1 MKQHDFEQ
9 QHRPTWQLI
18 ENSLENPAQ
27 EDNSKILAQHYLLLC
42 QHLAIAKERLYD
54 AALVERLNGLVLAL
68 YRELYRYRA
77 ETRLNFYAFFKRDF
91 PLAIY
96 RHRYFVLLAFLV
108 FVLPGLT
115 AGAWTYFDE
124 EAVYSILDAPEV
136 RQVERMYD
144 PEARK
149 LGREREAD
157 TDIFMFGFY
166 IKNNISV
173 AFRCFAGGIVLG
185 IGTLLVLF
193 FNGMFIGSV
202 AGHLT
207 RLDYVETFYPFVV
220 GHGSFELTAIVFSG
234 AAGLRLGYAL
244 VNPGQF
250 SRLDALRLAGRDV
263 VPMLYGIF
271 LMLVIAAFLEAF
283 WSSSTTLSN
292 EVKYAVG
299 ALLWTLVLVYSCSG
313 RRYESR

>member
-1 MKQHDFEQ
+1 MKQQIFEQ
-9 QHRPTWQLI
+9 QYSAEWQQI
-18 ENSLENPAQ
+18 EAALEKPA
-27 EDNSKILAQHYLLLC
+27 EGDNSKILAENYMFLC

-54 AALVERLNGLVLAL
+54 AALVERLNNLVLGV

-77 ETRLNFYAFFKRDF
+77 ETRLNIYAFFKRDF

-96 RHRYFVLLAFLV
+96 RHRYFILLSFLV
-108 FVLPGLT
+108 MVLPGLV
-115 AGAWTYFDE
+115 AGAWTYLDE
-124 EAVYSILDAPEV
+124 DAVYSVLDSSEV

-149 LGREREAD
+149 LGREREAE

-166 IKNNISV
+166 IKNNISI
-173 AFRCFAGGIVLG
+173 AFRCFAGGMVIG

-193 FNGMFIGSV
+193 FNGMFMGSI

-207 RLDYVETFYPFVV
+207 RLDYVDTFYPFVV

-234 AAGLRLGYAL
+234 AAGLRLGYAIL
-244 VNPGQF
+244 NPRQS
-250 SRLDALRLAGRDV
+250 SRLDALREAGRDV

-283 WSSSTTLSN
+283 WSSSTSLSI
-292 EVKYAVG
+292 EVKYTVG
-299 ALLWTLVLVYSCSG
+299 AVLWVLVLLYSFSG

>member
-1 MKQHDFEQ
+1 MKQQIFEQ
-9 QHRPTWQLI
+9 QHHAVWLQI
-18 ENSLENPAQ
+18 ETSLEKPAQ
-27 EDNSKILAQHYLLLC
+27 GDNSKILAEHYMLLC
-42 QHLAIAKERLYD
+42 QHLALAKERLYD
-54 AALVERLNGLVLAL
+54 AALVERLNNLVLGV

-77 ETRLNFYAFFKRDF
+77 ETRLNLYTFFKRDF

-96 RHRYFVLLAFLV
+96 RHRYFILVSFLV
-108 FVLPGLT
+108 MVLPGLI
-115 AGAWTYFDE
+115 AGTWTYLDE
-124 EAVYSILDAPEV
+124 DAVYSVLDASQV
-136 RQVERMYD
+136 REVERMYD

-173 AFRCFAGGIVLG
+173 AFRCFAGGMVIG

-193 FNGMFIGSV
+193 FNGMFMGSI

-207 RLDYVETFYPFVV
+207 RLDYVDTFYPFVV

-234 AAGLRLGYAL
+234 AAGLRLGYAIL
-244 VNPGQF
+244 HPGQS
-250 SRLDALRLAGRDV
+250 SRLDSLRKAGRDV
-263 VPMLYGIF
+263 VPMLYGIV

-283 WSSSTTLSN
+283 WSSSTSLTI
-292 EVKYAVG
+292 EVKYTVG
-299 ALLWTLVLVYSCSG
+299 AVLWALVLLYSFSG
-313 RRYESR
+313 RRHESR

>member
-1 MKQHDFEQ
+1 MKQQFFEQ
-9 QHRPTWQLI
+9 EHGEVWQQI
-18 ENSLENPAQ
+18 EDSLENPSRG
-27 EDNSKILAQHYLLLC
+27 DNSKILAEHYMLLC
-42 QHLAIAKERLYD
+42 QHLALAKERLYD
-54 AALVERLNGLVLAL
+54 AALVERLNNLVLGV

-96 RHRYFVLLAFLV
+96 RHRYFILASFLV
-108 FVLPGLT
+108 MVLPGLI
-115 AGAWTYFDE
+115 AGTWTYVDE
-124 EAVYSILDAPEV
+124 DAVYSMLEASQV
-136 RQVERMYD
+136 RGVERMYD

-173 AFRCFAGGIVLG
+173 AFRCFAGGMVLG

-193 FNGMFIGSV
+193 FNGMFMGSI

-207 RLDYVETFYPFVV
+207 RLDYVDTFYPFVV

-234 AAGLRLGYAL
+234 AAGLRLGYAIL
-244 VNPGQF
+244 HPGQS
-250 SRLDALRLAGRDV
+250 SRLDSLRQAGRDV
-263 VPMLYGIF
+263 VPMLYGIL
-271 LMLVIAAFLEAF
+271 LMLIIAAFLEAF
-283 WSSSTTLSN
+283 WSSSASLTIA
-292 EVKYAVG
+292 VKYSVG
-299 ALLWTLVLVYSCSG
+299 AVLWVLVLLYSFSG
-313 RRYESR
+313 RCHESR

>member
-1 MKQHDFEQ
+1 MKQQFFEQ
-9 QHRPTWQLI
+9 QHREVWQQI
-18 ENSLENPAQ
+18 EDSLENPSRG
-27 EDNSKILAQHYLLLC
+27 DNSKILAEHYMLLC
-42 QHLAIAKERLYD
+42 QHLALAKERLYD
-54 AALVERLNGLVLAL
+54 AALVERLNNLVLGV

-96 RHRYFVLLAFLV
+96 RHRYFILVSFLV
-108 FVLPGLT
+108 MVLPGLI
-115 AGAWTYFDE
+115 AGTWTYIDE
-124 EAVYSILDAPEV
+124 DAVYSMLEASQV
-136 RQVERMYD
+136 RGVERMYD

-173 AFRCFAGGIVLG
+173 AFRCFAGGMVLG

-193 FNGMFIGSV
+193 FNGMFMGRI

-207 RLDYVETFYPFVV
+207 RLDYVDTFYPFVV

-234 AAGLRLGYAL
+234 AAGLGLGYAIL
-244 VNPGQF
+244 HPGQS
-250 SRLDALRLAGRDV
+250 SRLDSLRQAGRDV
-263 VPMLYGIF
+263 VPMLYGIV
-271 LMLVIAAFLEAF
+271 LMLIIAAFLEAF
-283 WSSSTTLSN
+283 WSSSTSLTIA
-292 EVKYAVG
+292 VKYSVG
-299 ALLWTLVLVYSCSG
+299 AVLWALVLLYSFSG
-313 RRYESR
+313 RRHESR

>member
-1 MKQHDFEQ
+1 MKQHAFEVQ
-9 QHRPTWQLI
+9 NQPVWKQI
-18 ENSLENPAQ
+18 EASLENPSQ
-27 EDNSKILAQHYLLLC
+27 EDNSKVLAEHYLLMC

-54 AALVERLNGLVLAL
+54 ATLVERLNNLVLAL
-68 YRELYRYRA
+68 YRELYRYRS

-96 RHRYFVLLAFLV
+96 RHRYFILLALLV
-108 FVLPGLT
+108 FVLPALI
-115 AGAWTYFDE
+115 AGAWTYFDD
-124 EAVYSILDAPEV
+124 EAIYTIHGPSEV
-136 RQVERMYD
+136 RQMESMYD
-144 PEARK
+144 PETSK

-157 TDIFMFGFY
+157 SDIFMFGFY

-173 AFRCFAGGIVLG
+173 AFRCFAGGILLG

-193 FNGMFIGSV
+193 FNGLAIGSV

-207 RLDYVETFYPFVV
+207 RLDYVDTFYPFVV

-234 AAGLRLGYAL
+234 AAGLRLGYAI
-244 VNPGQF
+244 VSPGPF
-250 SRLDALRLAGRDV
+250 SRLDSLRLAGRDV
-263 VPMLYGIF
+263 VPMLYGIV

-283 WSSSTTLSN
+283 WSSSITITI
-292 EVKYAVG
+292 EIKYAIG
-299 ALLWTLVLVYSCSG
+299 ALLWALVLLYSFSG

>member
-1 MKQHDFEQ
+1 MKQRSFEQ
-9 QHRPTWQLI
+9 QHELTWQRI
-18 ENSLENPAQ
+18 EDSLAKPARG
-27 EDNSKILAQHYLLLC
+27 DNGKILAEHYLLLC

-54 AALVERLNGLVLAL
+54 AALVERLNNLVLAL

-77 ETRLNFYAFFKRDF
+77 ETRLNFYAFIKRDF

-96 RHRYFVLLAFLV
+96 RHRHYILLAFLV
-108 FVLPGLT
+108 FALPGLI

-173 AFRCFAGGIVLG
+173 AFRCFAGGLVVG

-193 FNGMFIGSV
+193 FNGMFIGSI

-207 RLDYVETFYPFVV
+207 RLDYVDTFYPFVI

-234 AAGLRLGYAL
+234 AAGLRLGYAII
-244 VNPGQF
+244 NPGQF
-250 SRLDALRLAGRDV
+250 SRLDSLRLAGREV
-263 VPMLYGIF
+263 VPMLYGIV

-283 WSSSTTLSN
+283 WSSSTTLSI
-292 EVKYAVG
+292 EIKYAVG
-299 ALLWTLVLVYSCSG
+299 TLLWALVLLYSFSG
-313 RRYESR
+313 RRHESR

>member
-18 ENSLENPAQ
+18 ENSLEKPAQ

-54 AALVERLNGLVLAL
+54 AVLVERLNGLVLAL

-220 GHGSFELTAIVFSG
+220 GHGSFELTAILFSG

>member
-1 MKQHDFEQ
+1 MKQQTFEQ
-9 QHRPTWQLI
+9 QHQALWQQI
-18 ENSLENPAQ
+18 EDALEKPAQ
-27 EDNSKILAQHYLLLC
+27 ADNCKILAEHYMLLC

-54 AALVERLNGLVLAL
+54 TALVARLNTLVLGV

-77 ETRLNFYAFFKRDF
+77 QTRLNIYAFFKRDF

-96 RHRYFVLLAFLV
+96 RHRYFILLSFLV
-108 FVLPGLT
+108 MVLPGLV
-115 AGAWTYFDE
+115 AGTWTYLDE
-124 EAVYSILDAPEV
+124 DAVYSVLDASQV

-149 LGREREAD
+149 LGREREAE

-173 AFRCFAGGIVLG
+173 AFRCFAGGMVIG
-185 IGTLLVLF
+185 IGRLLVLF
-193 FNGMFIGSV
+193 FNGMFMGSI

-207 RLDYVETFYPFVV
+207 RLNYVDTFYPFVV

-234 AAGLRLGYAL
+234 AAGLRLGYAIL
-244 VNPGQF
+244 NPGQF
-250 SRLDALRLAGRDV
+250 SRLDALREAGRDV

-283 WSSSTTLSN
+283 WSSSTSLSI
-292 EVKYAVG
+292 EVKYTVG
-299 ALLWTLVLVYSCSG
+299 AVLWALVLLYSFSG

>member
-1 MKQHDFEQ
+1 MKQQTFEQ
-9 QHRPTWQLI
+9 QHDAVWQKI
-18 ENSLENPAQ
+18 EASLEKPAQ
-27 EDNSKILAQHYLLLC
+27 GDNSKILAEHYMLLC
-42 QHLAIAKERLYD
+42 QHLALAKERLYD
-54 AALVERLNGLVLAL
+54 AALVERLNNLVLGV

-96 RHRYFVLLAFLV
+96 RHRYFILVSFLV
-108 FVLPGLT
+108 MVLPGLI
-115 AGAWTYFDE
+115 AGTWTYLDE
-124 EAVYSILDAPEV
+124 DAVYSVLDASQV
-136 RQVERMYD
+136 REVERMYD

-173 AFRCFAGGIVLG
+173 AFRCFAGGMVIG

-193 FNGMFIGSV
+193 FNGMFMGSI

-207 RLDYVETFYPFVV
+207 RLDYVDTFYPFVV
-220 GHGSFELTAIVFSG
+220 GHGSFELTAIGFSG
-234 AAGLRLGYAL
+234 AAGLRLGYAISH
-244 VNPGQF
+244 PGQS
-250 SRLDALRLAGRDV
+250 SRLDSLRNAGRDV
-263 VPMLYGIF
+263 VPMLYGIV

-283 WSSSTTLSN
+283 WSSSTSLTI
-292 EVKYAVG
+292 EVKYSVG
-299 ALLWTLVLVYSCSG
+299 AVLWALVLLYSFSG
-313 RRYESR
+313 RRHESR